1 HVLAPPGDGDCL
13 LDEPAD
19 RRETEPSETPDF
31 VPLAADVAPQMAL
44 FGGGPP
50 APVVAP
56 AAAPASTAAQEAESA
71 VSAFER
77 RKRLRED
84 RRRLVTD
91 LARKQRRTPAEINA
105 WINGEVG
112 VPRVQDAT
120 IDQLEKSIDL
130 LFDSLRATPGRRR
143 AATR

>member
-1 HVLAPPGDGDCL
+1 
-13 LDEPAD
+13 
-19 RRETEPSETPDF
+19 
-31 VPLAADVAPQMAL
+31 MAL

-56 AAAPASTAAQEAESA
+56 AASPAVAADPIPA

-91 LARKQRRTPAEINA
+91 LGRKQSRTPAEINA
-105 WINGEVG
+105 WLNAEVG

-120 IDQLEKSIDL
+120 IAQLEQSIDL
-130 LFDSLRATPGRRR
+130 LFAALRTTAPGRR
-143 AATR
+143 AAAR